1 MIRSDTPGRGIDPT
15 VRHVF
20 VYGTLRRGDVRWR
33 HLRPFVV
40 DEGWSDTVDGRLFD
54 TGLDYPAA
62 IFDERAAP
70 GGRIV
75 GQTYALLEA
84 SVDRCLA
91 VLDREEDIVGGR
103 YRRVVVETGT
113 GIRAYAYEYGSE
125 LELTPID
132 GGDWFVHRAAM
143 DRANPSAPTL
153 AP

>member
-1 MIRSDTPGRGIDPT
+1 MTRRDPVRRT
-15 VRHVF
+15 VASVRHVF

-62 IFDERAAP
+62 IFDARADP

-75 GQTYALLEA
+75 GQTYPLLEA
-84 SVDRCLA
+84 SIDRCLE
-91 VLDREEDIVGGR
+91 VLDREEDTVGGR
-103 YRRVVVETGT
+103 YRRVIVVTGT
-113 GIRAYAYEYGSE
+113 GTRAYAYEYGSD
-125 LELTPID
+125 LDLTPID
-132 GGDWFVHRAAM
+132 SGDWFVHRVGI
-143 DRANPSAPTL
+143 DGPSPSAPTL